1 MALARAR
8 RGRYQANYW
17 PGFVDML
24 STLLLVVTFLM
35 SLFMLTNYFVSQA
48 ASGKDTMLSRLNRQL
63 SELTEL
69 LALERS
75 KKEFDR
81 GRTCRSSGDARATR
95 TRRTQRLTGLLGDAG
110 GKTQGA
116 EDKVRALGGEL
127 DTQKK
132 ITNDALAKVE
142 LLNQQLAALRLQLT
156 SLQEALDASEAKDK
170 DSQAKIADLGQRLN
184 VALAKKVQ
192 ELARYRSDFFGKL
205 KEALGDRADFQVVGD
220 RFVFPSDVLFDSG
233 SAELKPGATAQLDKL
248 ADALKE
254 VETKIPPDIAWV
266 MRVDGHTDIHPIATA
281 EFPSNWELSSA
292 RAISVVRYLMQAGIA
307 PEHLVA
313 AGFGEFQPIDR
324 RNERRGSRPR
334 TAASSSS
341 SPSASC

>member
-1 MALARAR
+1 MSLARAR
-8 RGRYQANYW
+8 RGRFTANYW

-35 SLFMLTNYFVSQA
+35 ALFMLSNFVVTQA
-48 ASGKDTMLSRLNRQL
+48 TSGKDTMLSRLNRQL

-75 KKEFDR
+75 KKESAEDEL
-81 GRTCRSSGDARATR
+81 SALQATLGEKDKEN
-95 TRRTQRLTGLLGDAG
+95 QRLTGLLGEAG

-116 EDKVRALGGEL
+116 EDRATALGTQL

-142 LLNQQLAALRLQLT
+142 MLNQQLAALRLQLN
-156 SLQEALDASEAKDK
+156 SLQEALEASEAKNK
-170 DSQAKIADLGQRLN
+170 ESQAKIADLGQRLN

-205 KEALGDRADFQVVGD
+205 KEALGNRSDFEIVGD
-220 RFVFPSDVLFDSG
+220 RFLFPSDVLFDTG
-233 SAELKPGATAQLDKL
+233 SSLLRPEATFQLDKL
-248 ADALKE
+248 AAALNE
-254 VETKIPPDIAWV
+254 LETKIPPDIAWV
-266 MRVDGHTDIHPIATA
+266 MRIDGHTDIKPIATV

-292 RAISVVRYLMQAGIA
+292 RAISVVRYLMDQGV
-307 PEHLVA
+307 PPNRLVA
-313 AGFGEFQPIDR
+313 AGFGEFQPIEAGESEQALAKNR
-324 RNERRGSRPR
+324 RIELKLTER
-334 TAASSSS
+334 
-341 SPSASC
+341 

>member
-8 RGRYQANYW
+8 RRPQAANYW

-35 SLFMLTNYFVSQA
+35 SFFMLSSYFITQQT
-48 ASGKDTMLSRLNRQL
+48 SGKDTMLSRLNRQL
-63 SELTEL
+63 SQLTEL

-75 KKEFDR
+75 KSESTEDSLAALQATLVDKEKEN
-81 GRTCRSSGDARATR
+81 A
-95 TRRTQRLTGLLGDAG
+95 RLTGMMGEQG
-110 GKTQGA
+110 GKTDSA
-116 EDKVRALGGEL
+116 EAKATQLGGEL
-127 DTQKK
+127 DQQKQ

-142 LLNQQLAALRLQLT
+142 ILNQQLAALRLQLA

-205 KEALGDRADFQVVGD
+205 REALGNRADFQVVGD

-233 SAELKPGATAQLDKL
+233 SAVLKSEATDQLDKL
-248 ADALKE
+248 AAALKE
-254 VETKIPPDIAWV
+254 LETKIPPDIGWV
-266 MRVDGHTDIHPIATA
+266 MRIDGHTDINPIATP

-292 RAISVVRYLMQAGIA
+292 RAISVVRYLMGQGIPA
-307 PEHLVA
+307 NRLVA
-313 AGFGEFQPIDR
+313 AGFGEFQPIDSGAADDALARNR
-324 RNERRGSRPR
+324 RIELKLTER
-334 TAASSSS
+334 
-341 SPSASC
+341 

>member
-75 KKEFDR
+75 KKESVEDNLQ
-81 GRTCRSSGDARATR
+81 ALQATLGEKDKEN
-95 TRRTQRLTGLLGDAG
+95 QRLTGLLGDAG
-110 GKTQGA
+110 GKAQSSD
-116 EDKVRALGGEL
+116 DKIRALGGEL

-205 KEALGDRADFQVVGD
+205 KEALGERADFQVVGD

-254 VETKIPPDIAWV
+254 VESKIPPDIAWV
-266 MRVDGHTDIHPIATA
+266 MRVDGHTDIHPIATP

-292 RAISVVRYLMQAGIA
+292 RAISVVRYLMQAGIS

-313 AGFGEFQPIDR
+313 AGFGEFQPIDSGTSDEALAKNR
-324 RNERRGSRPR
+324 RIELKLTER
-334 TAASSSS
+334 
-341 SPSASC
+341 

>member
-1 MALARAR
+1 MSLARAR

-35 SLFMLTNYFVSQA
+35 ALFMLANFVVTQA

-75 KKEFDR
+75 KKESVEDNLQ
-81 GRTCRSSGDARATR
+81 ALQATLGEKDKENE
-95 TRRTQRLTGLLGDAG
+95 RLTGLLGDAG
-110 GKTQGA
+110 GKAQGA
-116 EDKVRALGGEL
+116 EDRVRALGGEL

-142 LLNQQLAALRLQLT
+142 MLNQQLAALRLQLT

-170 DSQAKIADLGQRLN
+170 ESQAKIADLGQRLN

-205 KEALGDRADFQVVGD
+205 KEALGDRADFEIVGD

-254 VETKIPPDIAWV
+254 VETRIPPDIAWV

-292 RAISVVRYLMQAGIA
+292 RAISVVRYLMQDGIA

-313 AGFGEFQPIDR
+313 AGFGEFQPIDSGTSDEALAKNR
-324 RNERRGSRPR
+324 RIELKLTER
-334 TAASSSS
+334 
-341 SPSASC
+341 

>member
-75 KKEFDR
+75 KKESVEDNLQ
-81 GRTCRSSGDARATR
+81 ALQATLGEKDKEN
-95 TRRTQRLTGLLGDAG
+95 QRLTGLLGDAG
-110 GKTQGA
+110 GKAQSSD
-116 EDKVRALGGEL
+116 DKIRALGGEL

-205 KEALGDRADFQVVGD
+205 KEALGERADFQVVGD

-266 MRVDGHTDIHPIATA
+266 MRVDGHTDIHPISTP

-292 RAISVVRYLMQAGIA
+292 RAISVVRYLMQAGIS

-313 AGFGEFQPIDR
+313 AGFGEFQPIDSGTSDEALAKNR
-324 RNERRGSRPR
+324 RIELKLTER
-334 TAASSSS
+334 
-341 SPSASC
+341 

>member
-75 KKEFDR
+75 KKELTEDELQ
-81 GRTCRSSGDARATR
+81 TLQATLGEKDKEN
-95 TRRTQRLTGLLGDAG
+95 QRLTGLLGDAG

-116 EDKVRALGGEL
+116 EEKANALGGEL

-142 LLNQQLAALRLQLT
+142 LLNQQLAALRT
-156 SLQEALDASEAKDK
+156 P
-170 DSQAKIADLGQRLN
+170 
-184 VALAKKVQ
+184 
-192 ELARYRSDFFGKL
+192 AR
-205 KEALGDRADFQVVGD
+205 
-220 RFVFPSDVLFDSG
+220 
-233 SAELKPGATAQLDKL
+233 
-248 ADALKE
+248 
-254 VETKIPPDIAWV
+254 
-266 MRVDGHTDIHPIATA
+266 
-281 EFPSNWELSSA
+281 
-292 RAISVVRYLMQAGIA
+292 
-307 PEHLVA
+307 LVA
-313 AGFGEFQPIDR
+313 G
-324 RNERRGSRPR
+324 GSRRLGGQGPR
-334 TAASSSS
+334 TARPR
-341 SPSASC
+341 SPISVRG

>member
-1 MALARAR
+1 MVT
-8 RGRYQANYW
+8 NY
-17 PGFVDML
+17 
-24 STLLLVVTFLM
+24 VVTQ
-35 SLFMLTNYFVSQA
+35 T

-75 KKEFDR
+75 KKESAED
-81 GRTCRSSGDARATR
+81 TLQALQATLGEKDKEN
-95 TRRTQRLTGLLGDAG
+95 QRLTGLLGDAG
-110 GKTQGA
+110 GKAQGA
-116 EDKVRALGGEL
+116 EDRARTLSSEL
-127 DTQKK
+127 DSQKQ

-142 LLNQQLAALRLQLT
+142 MLNQQLAALRLQLT

-170 DSQAKIADLGQRLN
+170 ESQAKIADLGQRLN

-205 KEALGDRADFQVVGD
+205 KEVLGDRADFEIVGD

-248 ADALKE
+248 ASALKE
-254 VETKIPPDIAWV
+254 IESKIPPDIAWV
-266 MRVDGHTDIHPIATA
+266 MRVDGHTDIHPISTP

-292 RAISVVRYLMQAGIA
+292 RAISVVRYLMQQGIS

-313 AGFGEFQPIDR
+313 AGFGEFQPIDTGTSEEALAKNR
-324 RNERRGSRPR
+324 RIELKLTER
-334 TAASSSS
+334 
-341 SPSASC
+341 